1 MNKKELIRTISRE
14 LDSPMSQDKIAF
26 VPELKYLLDMCK
38 KHTLELESIFPC
50 YTKEEE
56 HAFELLCRA
65 YVEARYNDRFAVGKE
80 VIDILVPRI
89 ELLIRTVEKV
99 GRDRIAFY
107 DSKSRDS
114 RSPESETD
122 RVSGRRQKRKTAP
135 TACTVKIFAA

>member
-1 MNKKELIRTISRE
+1 M
-14 LDSPMSQDKIAF
+14 
-26 VPELKYLLDMCK
+26 
-38 KHTLELESIFPC
+38 
-50 YTKEEE
+50 
-56 HAFELLCRA
+56 
-65 YVEARYNDRFAVGKE
+65 
-80 VIDILVPRI
+80 IDILVPRI

>member
-14 LDSPMSQDKIAF
+14 LDPPMSQDKIAF

-38 KHTLELESIFPC
+38 KHT
-50 YTKEEE
+50 
-56 HAFELLCRA
+56 FELLCRA

>member
-1 MNKKELIRTISRE
+1 MNKKELIRTSSRE

-26 VPELKYLLDMCK
+26 VPEPKYLLDMCK

-50 YTKEEE
+50 NTKEEE
-56 HAFELLCRA
+56 H
-65 YVEARYNDRFAVGKE
+65 YVEARYNDRFANGKE

-99 GRDRIAFY
+99 CSDRIAFY

-114 RSPESETD
+114 RSPESKTD

>member
-50 YTKEEE
+50 NTKEEE

-99 GRDRIAFY
+99 CSDRIAFY